1 MFPYFKD
8 DDIFLNTAD
17 NLKSFGLFPMSPR
30 FPEDTDMELEATRL
44 PLPFLPQHSR
54 KKLKLEETEVMD
66 FRIKAAS
73 PRTPDFA
80 DLETSFFED
89 YESTSNLSSAESED
103 SGSTYYSS
111 SLTIGVKKEQLT
123 PIIPFFPK
131 QENLFSLQSITP
143 DVKQDRAF
151 TEPLNDILL
160 PNEMY
165 TGFSEV
171 KHRYEGF
178 KTLVTRLISP
188 LRDPVEDHNL
198 TQAQRNHLK
207 KMIIHVQEELQ
218 TALVSGVLDE
228 RICEWKFN
236 FSLNCPLPMDGVYRQ
251 NIDQSTIYFFKD
263 HAKTYVCQISG
274 VKRPYALEMDVY
286 VQNKHGHILPQDV
299 DVKIGLFRV
308 FPGGRT
314 QEVPEFKIENG
325 RRKRCWGM
333 IKGDVLKGK
342 SRICVMNK
350 TNDKSKSTA
359 VQTLRHGRGKLF
371 GRVEIP
377 ALPGLHRWVLTP
389 ANLSDDIGK
398 AVGSDF
404 VVKSKRTARKRK
416 RGEQL

>member
-1 MFPYFKD
+1 MFPYLD
-8 DDIFLNTAD
+8 DDNIFLNTAD
-17 NLKSFGLFPMSPR
+17 NLKSFGLFPMSPG
-30 FPEDTDMELEATRL
+30 FPPDADMELEATRL
-44 PLPFLPQHSR
+44 PLPFRNSDLPLHSC
-54 KKLKLEETEVMD
+54 KKLKLEQTEEVEAD
-66 FRIKAAS
+66 FRIKS
-73 PRTPDFA
+73 SPDFG

-89 YESTSNLSSAESED
+89 FESTSNLSSAESED

-111 SLTIGVKKEQLT
+111 PLTIGVKKEDFT
-123 PIIPFFPK
+123 PLPFFPK
-131 QENLFSLQSITP
+131 QKSFSIQSQM
-143 DVKQDRAF
+143 KQDTAF

-165 TGFSEV
+165 KGFSEV

-178 KTLVTRLISP
+178 KTLITRLIAP

-274 VKRPYALEMDVY
+274 VKRPYALEMDVC
-286 VQNKHGHILPQDV
+286 VQNKHGQILPQDV
-299 DVKIGLFRV
+299 DVKISLFRV

-314 QEVPEFKIENG
+314 EEVPEFKIENG

-350 TNDKSKSTA
+350 TSDKTKSTA
-359 VQTLRHGRGKLF
+359 VQTLRRGRGKLF

-404 VVKSKRTARKRK
+404 VVKSKRTARKR
-416 RGEQL
+416 RRDEQL